1 MKELQKVEDAIAE
14 TRKLFNDLNTIRD
27 RSKLSEMQGKTMN
40 IMNYLM
46 DLRSAL
52 STFDDR
58 LSKLEKIEKILE
70 KNKK

>member
-1 MKELQKVEDAIAE
+1 VKELEKVEDAISE

-40 IMNYLM
+40 VMNCLM

-52 STFDDR
+52 STFEGR
-58 LSKLEKIEKILE
+58 LSKLEKIEAILAE
-70 KNKK
+70 

>member
-58 LSKLEKIEKILE
+58 LSKLEKIEKILAE
-70 KNKK
+70 

>member
-40 IMNYLM
+40 VMNCLM
-46 DLRSAL
+46 DLRSVL
-52 STFDDR
+52 STFNGHR
-58 LSKLEKIEKILE
+58 QV
-70 KNKK
+70 NYH

>member
-1 MKELQKVEDAIAE
+1 MKELQKVEDAISE

-40 IMNYLM
+40 VMNCLM

-58 LSKLEKIEKILE
+58 LSKLEKIEAILAE
-70 KNKK
+70 

>member
-40 IMNYLM
+40 VMNCLM
-46 DLRSAL
+46 DLRSVL
-52 STFDDR
+52 STFNVR
-58 LSKLEKIEKILE
+58 LSKLEKIEKILAE
-70 KNKK
+70 